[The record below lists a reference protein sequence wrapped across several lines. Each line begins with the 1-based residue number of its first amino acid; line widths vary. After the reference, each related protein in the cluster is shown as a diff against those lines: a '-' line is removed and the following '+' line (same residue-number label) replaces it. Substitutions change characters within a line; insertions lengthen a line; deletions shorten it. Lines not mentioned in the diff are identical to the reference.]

1 MPATLDRWNFT
12 FGGNF
17 VSAWAYE
24 CRARDDSATRWF
36 VSRTA
41 INELP
46 PGTRSVLVHVGRDW
60 LPAVVDRS
68 RQVAVEAM
76 LLHDVIADEE
86 FSGIG
91 SAVSPESEPG
101 TAAANLEPKTAVSG
115 RVDPPDAQP
124 DRRGRP
130 AASHQVTAAAISMAG
145 TRFMVVLVGLTTASG
160 PGEADLLIAGLQQR
174 FGVPVVLM
182 GQEEDGTPVYYG
194 NEDLKEL
201 LAAVPVDRMPWKG
214 YTLP

>member
-1 MPATLDRWNFT
+1 
-12 FGGNF
+12 

-24 CRARDDSATRWF
+24 CRARNDSAGRWF

-46 PGTRSVLVHVGRDW
+46 PDTRGVLVRVGDDW

-76 LLHDVIADEE
+76 LLHEVIADEE
-86 FSGIG
+86 FTESGPV
-91 SAVSPESEPG
+91 APESDSGGVDRSESQPG
-101 TAAANLEPKTAVSG
+101 GPMAG
-115 RVDPPDAQP
+115 PP
-124 DRRGRP
+124 
-130 AASHQVTAAAISMAG
+130 VTAAAISIGGAK
-145 TRFMVVLVGLTTASG
+145 FIVVLVGLTIASG
-160 PGEADLLIAGLQQR
+160 PGEGDLVIADMQRR

-194 NEDLKEL
+194 DEELKNRL
-201 LAAVPVDRMPWKG
+201 SAVPVDRMPWKE
-214 YTLP
+214 YTLN

>member
-1 MPATLDRWNFT
+1 M

-24 CRARDDSATRWF
+24 CRARDDSAARWF

-46 PGTRSVLVHVGRDW
+46 PGTSGVLVRVGGDW

-86 FSGIG
+86 FPGIG
-91 SAVSPESEPG
+91 GSVSAESEPR
-101 TAAANLEPKTAVSG
+101 TAPASLEPKTPVSG
-115 RVDPPDAQP
+115 RVDPTDAP
-124 DRRGRP
+124 PGGPGRS
-130 AASHQVTAAAISMAG
+130 AASPLVTAAAISMAG
-145 TRFMVVLVGLTTASG
+145 TKFMIVLVGLTTASG
-160 PGEADLLIAGLQQR
+160 PGEVDLVIADMQRR
-174 FGVPVVLM
+174 FGVPIVLM
-182 GQEEDGTPVYYG
+182 GQQDDGTPIYYG
-194 NEDLKEL
+194 DEDLKDR
-201 LAAVPVDRMPWKG
+201 LAAVPVDRMPWKE
-214 YTLP
+214 YTLK

>member
-1 MPATLDRWNFT
+1 M
-12 FGGNF
+12 
-17 VSAWAYE
+17 SAWAYE
-24 CRARDDSATRWF
+24 CRARDESAARWF

-46 PGTRSVLVHVGRDW
+46 PDTRAVLVRVGDDW

-86 FSGIG
+86 FTGGLEG
-91 SAVSPESEPG
+91 SPDSEPG
-101 TAAANLEPKTAVSG
+101 TAAADFEPETPASG
-115 RVDPPDAQP
+115 RVDRSGAQP
-124 DRRGRP
+124 RGSGP
-130 AASHQVTAAAISMAG
+130 PVASQPVTAAAISIAG
-145 TRFMVVLVGLTTASG
+145 TKFVVVLVALTTASG
-160 PGEADLLIAGLQQR
+160 PGESDLVIADMQRR

-194 NEDLKEL
+194 NVDLKGR
-201 LAAVPVDRMPWKG
+201 LATVPVDRMPWKE
-214 YTLP
+214 YT

>member
-1 MPATLDRWNFT
+1 M
-12 FGGNF
+12 
-17 VSAWAYE
+17 SAWAFE

-46 PGTRSVLVHVGRDW
+46 PGTRGVLVHVGDDW

-86 FSGIG
+86 FTGIG

-101 TAAANLEPKTAVSG
+101 TAAENLEPKRAVSRG
-115 RVDPPDAQP
+115 IDPPDPQP
-124 DRRGRP
+124 DGRGQP
-130 AASHQVTAAAISMAG
+130 VANQQVTAAAIAMAG
-145 TRFMVVLVGLTTASG
+145 TKFMVVLVGLTTASG
-160 PGEADLLIAGLQQR
+160 PGEADLLIGGLQQK
-174 FGVPVVLM
+174 FGIPVVLM

-214 YTLP
+214 Y